1 MGLLG
6 TVVKNPLFQEWGAQ
20 MVGPNYLNPQSIW
33 INHVTHVFHL
43 SMKEL
48 TLAWM
53 KLKFDSSKLSKHL
66 LQMISWGHAN
76 NNDVINVTIGK
87 IKTCQHLIHDPL
99 KFWKGVFQ
107 TKWKKLPLV

>member
-1 MGLLG
+1 
-6 TVVKNPLFQEWGAQ
+6 
-20 MVGPNYLNPQSIW
+20 
-33 INHVTHVFHL
+33 
-43 SMKEL
+43 
-48 TLAWM
+48 
-53 KLKFDSSKLSKHL
+53 
-66 LQMISWGHAN
+66 MISWGHAN